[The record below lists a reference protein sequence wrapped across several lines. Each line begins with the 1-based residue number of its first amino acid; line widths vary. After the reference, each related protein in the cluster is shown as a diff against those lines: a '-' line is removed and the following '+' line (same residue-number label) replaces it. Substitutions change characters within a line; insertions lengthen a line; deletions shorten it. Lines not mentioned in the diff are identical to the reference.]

1 MIAPTPTRH
10 PKSPVITL
18 GKPSPL
24 GSKGPAVVIGSG
36 FGGLAAAIRL
46 QAKGY
51 STTIL
56 EMRDKPGG
64 RAYVYKDKGF
74 TFDAGPTII
83 TVPFVLDELAALNG
97 KTIADYVNI
106 VPCDPFYRIYFDD
119 GRVFDYVGDQDRLE
133 AEIARFNPDDVLGY
147 RSYLDYTEKVF
158 DRAFTDLADHSFH
171 RIWEMVKVSPD
182 LIRLRAEQSVYRRVS
197 SFIKDPSLR
206 MVFSF
211 EPLLIGGNP
220 LRSSS
225 IYSMIHFLE
234 KTWGVHFAMGG
245 TGALVDGLVR
255 LFEEMGGKLRLDS
268 KAEEIE
274 VAGGKVKAVRLA
286 SGERFEAAV
295 VVSNGDVANT
305 YRKLIRPEHRR
316 KWTDK
321 RLAKMKYAMSLF
333 VAYFGTDRTYP
344 HLPHHSIVLGPRY
357 HGLLGDI
364 FDKKVVAEDF
374 SLYLH
379 APTRTDPSLAPPG
392 CETFYVLSPVPHLD
406 GGQDWDSIKDEYA
419 DRIFRALE
427 KPFLVPDLRKHL
439 VTLRTFTPKDF
450 ETDLD
455 AYKGSAFQF
464 EPTLTQSAWFRPH
477 NRSEDVGGLY
487 FVGAGTHPGAGLPGV
502 ISSAKVLE
510 KFL

>member
-1 MIAPTPTRH
+1 M
-10 PKSPVITL
+10 
-18 GKPSPL
+18 
-24 GSKGPAVVIGSG
+24 VIGSG

-51 STTIL
+51 ATTLL
-56 EMRDKPGG
+56 EMRDRPGG
-64 RAYVYKDKGF
+64 RAYVYEDKGF

-83 TVPFVLDELAALNG
+83 TVPFVLEELAALAG
-97 KTIADYVNI
+97 RTLDDYVKI

-119 GRVFDYVGDQDRLE
+119 GQVFNYVGDQARLE
-133 AEIARFNPDDVLGY
+133 AEIARFNPEDVAGY
-147 RSYLDYTEKVF
+147 RAYLAYTEKVF
-158 DRAFTDLADHSFH
+158 ARAFTDLADHSFH
-171 RIWEMVKVSPD
+171 SIWEMAKVAPD

-197 SFIKDPSLR
+197 SFIQNPQLR
-206 MVFSF
+206 QVFSF

-225 IYSMIHFLE
+225 IYSMIHYLE

-245 TGALVDGLVR
+245 TGALVNGLVR
-255 LFEEMGGKLRLDS
+255 LFEDMGGRLILNC
-268 KAEEIE
+268 KVEEIE
-274 VAGGKVKAVRLA
+274 VEAGRVTGVRVVG
-286 SGERFEAAV
+286 GERFAAKV

-316 KWTDK
+316 KWTDR
-321 RLAKMKYAMSLF
+321 RLEKMKYAMSLF

-344 HLPHHSIVLGPRY
+344 HLPHHSIILGPRY

-364 FDKKVVAEDF
+364 FDRKVVAEDF

-392 CETFYVLSPVPHLD
+392 CECFYVLSPVPHLG
-406 GGQDWDSIKDEYA
+406 GGQDWDAIKDEYV
-419 DRIFRALE
+419 DRILASLE
-427 KPFLVPDLRKHL
+427 KDHLVPDLRKHL
-439 VTLRTFTPKDF
+439 VTLRMFTPKDF
-450 ETDLD
+450 ESELD
-455 AYKGSAFQF
+455 AYMGSAFQF

-477 NRSEDVGGLY
+477 NKSEDVSGLY

-510 KFL
+510 HFL

>member
-1 MIAPTPTRH
+1 MSATTIPRH
-10 PKSPVITL
+10 PKTPTIPLKTPAEVGSR
-18 GKPSPL
+18 GK
-24 GSKGPAVVIGSG
+24 AVVIGSG

-46 QAKGY
+46 QAKGF

-64 RAYVYKDKGF
+64 RAYVYTDKGF

-83 TVPFVLDELAALNG
+83 TVPFVLDELAALAG
-97 KTIADYVNI
+97 KTIDQYVKI

-119 GRVFDYVGDQDRLE
+119 GRVFDYVGEQDRLE
-133 AEIARFNPDDVLGY
+133 AEIARFNPDDVAGY
-147 RSYLDYTEKVF
+147 RAYLAYTERVF

-171 RIWEMVKVSPD
+171 NIWEMLKVSPD
-182 LIRLRAEQSVYRRVS
+182 LIKLRADQSVYKRVS
-197 SFIKDPSLR
+197 TFIKDPSLR

-225 IYSMIHFLE
+225 IYSMIHYLE

-245 TGALVDGLVR
+245 TGALVNGLVR
-255 LFEEMGGKLRLDS
+255 LFEDLGGKLKLDAR
-268 KAEEIE
+268 AEEIE
-274 VAGGKVKAVRLA
+274 VGGGKVRAVRLA
-286 SGERFEAAV
+286 SGERFEADV

-305 YRKLIRPEHRR
+305 YRKLIKPEHRR
-316 KWTDK
+316 KWTDR
-321 RLAKMKYAMSLF
+321 RLERMKYAMSLF

-379 APTRTDPSLAPPG
+379 APTRTDPSMAPPG
-392 CETFYVLSPVPHLD
+392 CEAFYVLSPVPHLD
-406 GGQDWDSIKDEYA
+406 GGQDWDKIKDEYV
-419 DRIFRALE
+419 DRIFASLE
-427 KPFLVPDLRKHL
+427 KPHLVPDLRKHL
-439 VTLRTFTPKDF
+439 VTLRMFTPKDF

-455 AYKGSAFQF
+455 AFKGSAFQF
-464 EPTLTQSAWFRPH
+464 EPVLTQSAWFRPH
-477 NRSEDVGGLY
+477 NRSEDVGNLY

-510 KFL
+510 KWL